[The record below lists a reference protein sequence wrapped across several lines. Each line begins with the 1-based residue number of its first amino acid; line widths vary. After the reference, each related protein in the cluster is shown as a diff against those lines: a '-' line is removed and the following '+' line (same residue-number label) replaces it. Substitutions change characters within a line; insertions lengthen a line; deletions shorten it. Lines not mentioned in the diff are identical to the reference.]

1 MGKNKLAR
9 FADNKNFDHVF
20 EPDFATISA
29 DKFEQKGKWN
39 LFFKNDNPIV
49 LELGCGKGEYTVGLA
64 ELYPNKNFIG
74 VDLKGARLW
83 VGAKYAKENKLDNV
97 AFIRARVEHIASFF
111 AENEVSEIWITF
123 PDPQNKKRKKRL
135 TYPRF
140 LSIYK
145 KILQENGAVHL
156 KTDAYKLHLYTRS
169 VIEKN
174 KLSLIQETAD
184 LYHSDILNEE
194 LQINTFYE
202 SLFLEK
208 DLPINYLHFLLDTD
222 TFEDSD
228 FDEDAVADSFA
239 KIPHDKKVRPSKLT
253 Q

>member
-1 MGKNKLAR
+1 MGKYKLAR
-9 FADNKNFDHVF
+9 FADNKRFNNVF
-20 EPDFATISA
+20 EPDYTTISS
-29 DKFEQKGKWN
+29 DTFVQKGKWN
-39 LFFKNDNPIV
+39 LYFKNNNPIV
-49 LELGCGKGEYTVGLA
+49 LELACGKGEYTIGLA

-74 VDLKGARLW
+74 IDLKGARLW
-83 VGAKYAKENKLDNV
+83 VGAKYAKQNNLNNV
-97 AFIRARVEHIASFF
+97 AFIRTRVEFIASLF
-111 AENEVSEIWITF
+111 AENEISEIWITF

-140 LSIYK
+140 LALYK
-145 KILQENGAVHL
+145 AILQEKGIVHL
-156 KTDAYKLHLYTRS
+156 KTDAYKLHLYT
-169 VIEKN
+169 
-174 KLSLIQETAD
+174 LSLIKRNKLTLIRETSD

-208 DLPINYLHFLLDTD
+208 DQSINYLQFLLNAD

-239 KIPHDKKVRPSKLT
+239 KIPHDRKVRPSKLT

>member
-9 FADNKNFDHVF
+9 FADNKSFNHVF
-20 EPDFATISA
+20 EPDFAAISA
-29 DKFEQKGKWN
+29 DKFKQKGKWN
-39 LFFKNDNPIV
+39 LFFKNGNPIV
-49 LELGCGKGEYTVGLA
+49 LELGCGKGEYTIGLA
-64 ELYPNKNFIG
+64 ELYPDKNFIG
-74 VDLKGARLW
+74 IDLKGARLW
-83 VGAKYAKENKLDNV
+83 VGAKYAIENKLDNV
-97 AFIRARVEHIASFF
+97 AFIRARVEYVDSLF

-140 LSIYK
+140 LSIYN
-145 KILQENGAVHL
+145 KILQEKGSLHL
-156 KTDAYKLHLYTRS
+156 KTDAYKLHLYTLS
-169 VIEKN
+169 LVKKN
-174 KLSLIQETAD
+174 KLTLIQETSD

-208 DLPINYLHFLLDTD
+208 DLPINYLQFLLDTD
-222 TFEDSD
+222 AFEDSD

-239 KIPHDKKVRPSKLT
+239 KIPHDRKVRPSKLT